1 MQTGQQ
7 PMVVTLRPSGGTCAA
22 VEGLVGAGQNGFAL
36 PVMWQA
42 DVACANQT
50 LVQLEFKLLAGT
62 KLYAFRLD
70 SDGRGSS

>member
-1 MQTGQQ
+1 
-7 PMVVTLRPSGGTCAA
+7 MVVTLRPSGGICAA

-42 DVACANQT
+42 DVACADQT

-62 KLYAFRLD
+62 RLYAFRLD
-70 SDGRGSS
+70 SDG